1 MSLRLFAACAI
12 LLTTIGRASP
22 QTLASHQQLAFDI
35 FKELVEINT
44 VVGIGDTARAAEAM
58 AARLR
63 TAGFGGA
70 DVQVLVSAPRK
81 GNLVARLRGTGKRRP
96 ILLLAH
102 IDVVDAKREDW
113 SVDPF
118 RLTERDGYFYGR
130 GTTDNKFMAAA
141 FVANLIRYKQEG
153 YTPDRDIIVALE
165 TDEEILDAYG
175 MGIRWLLANHRPL
188 IDAEFA
194 LNEGGRVGLK
204 GGKPVWNSVQVSEKV
219 IVSYKLEVRDKGGHS
234 SLPTK
239 DNAIYRLAE
248 GLVRLSRFGFPFKL
262 SDTTRMFFLR
272 AAETESPQTAADM
285 RAIVAGRPELET
297 LAITRLSAN
306 PFYNAQ
312 LRTTC
317 VATQLEGGHAVNALP
332 QMARATVNCR
342 VLPGEPIA
350 EVEATLKRVLADD
363 RISITQLGMPGQSPP
378 SALHGEVMAAIE
390 RLSAEF
396 WPGVPV
402 IPIMSPGATDSAYL
416 RNAGIPAYGHSGLAD
431 DVDDFRAH
439 GKDERVPVKSFHD
452 GHEYLYRLV
461 KSLSGQG

>member
-1 MSLRLFAACAI
+1 MLLKLLVSSAVALTSLASATAQP
-12 LLTTIGRASP
+12 LT
-22 QTLASHQQLAFDI
+22 SHQQLAFDI
-35 FKELVEINT
+35 YKELVEINT
-44 VVGIGDTARAAEAM
+44 VVGIGDTARGAEAM

-63 TAGFGGA
+63 SAGFAGT

-96 ILLLAH
+96 MLLLAH

-153 YTPDRDIIVALE
+153 YTPDRDIILALE
-165 TDEEILDAYG
+165 TDEEIFDYLG
-175 MGIRWLLANHRPL
+175 HGIRWLLANHRPL

-204 GGKPVWNSVQVSEKV
+204 DGRPVWNSVQVSEKV
-219 IVSYKLEVRDKGGHS
+219 VVTYMLEAKDKGGHS

-239 DNAIYRLAE
+239 DNPIHRLAE
-248 GLVRLSRFGFPFKL
+248 GVARLAKFDFPFKL
-262 SDTTRMFFLR
+262 NETTRTFFLR
-272 AAETESPQTAADM
+272 AAEAESPQVAADM
-285 RAIVAGRPELET
+285 RAIAAGRPEPQA

-317 VATQLEGGHAVNALP
+317 VATRIEGGHAPNALP
-332 QMARATVNCR
+332 QTARATVNCR

-350 EVEATLKRVLADD
+350 EVEATMKRVLADD
-363 RISITQLGMPGQSPP
+363 RISIAQLAPPVLSPP
-378 SALHGEVMAAIE
+378 SDLHGEVMAAIE
-390 RLSAEF
+390 TLSAEF

-402 IPIMSPGATDSAYL
+402 IPIMSTGATDSAYL
-416 RNAGIPAYGHSGLAD
+416 RNAGIPAYGQSGLAD
-431 DVDDFRAH
+431 EVDDFRAH
-439 GKDERVPVKSFHD
+439 GKDERVPVRSFHD

-461 KSLSGQG
+461 KMLAGGS

>member
-1 MSLRLFAACAI
+1 MVLRSLVFCA
-12 LLTTIGRASP
+12 LVVSGLGSATAASP
-22 QTLASHQQLAFDI
+22 AGHQQRALDI
-35 FKELVEINT
+35 YKELVEINT
-44 VVGIGDTARAAEAM
+44 VVGQGDTARAAEAM

-63 TAGFGGA
+63 AAGFAGS
-70 DVQVLVSAPRK
+70 DVQVLIPAPRK

-96 ILLLAH
+96 VLLLAH

-118 RLTERDGYFYGR
+118 KLTERDGYFYGR

-153 YTPDRDIIVALE
+153 YTLDRDIILVLE
-165 TDEEILDAYG
+165 TDEEIFDALG
-175 MGIRWLLANHRPL
+175 LGIRWLLANHRPL

-219 IVSYKLEVRDKGGHS
+219 VVTYKLEAKDKGGHS
-234 SLPTK
+234 SLPTR
-239 DNAIYRLAE
+239 DNPIHRLAE
-248 GLVRLSRFGFPFKL
+248 GLARLSKFDFPLKL
-262 SDTTRMFFLR
+262 SDTTRTFFLR
-272 AAETESPQTAADM
+272 AAEAESAQVADDM
-285 RAIVAGRPELET
+285 RAIAAGRPDPKA

-317 VATQLEGGHAVNALP
+317 VATQIDGGHAVNALP
-332 QMARATVNCR
+332 QTARATVNCR

-363 RISITQLGMPGQSPP
+363 RISITQLGLPVPSPP

-390 RLSAEF
+390 TLSAEF
-396 WPGVPV
+396 WPGAPV

-431 DVDDFRAH
+431 EVDDFRAH

-461 KSLSGQG
+461 RMLAGGV